1 MNYPDH
7 LVNTLA
13 FYRRLLNSDAPLA
26 QRAEIVALLEEL
38 EATAA
43 NRTDPPAATTIAAAS
58 KLIA

>member
-13 FYRRLLNSDAPLA
+13 FYRRLLNSNAPLA
-26 QRAEIVALLEEL
+26 ERAEIIALLEEL

-43 NRTDPPAATTIAAAS
+43 NRADTPVAATSAAAAS
-58 KLIA
+58 